1 MFYHPA
7 KVPTLNIVLFA
18 IVWCGNDTIAKVLP
32 LIASGAGES
41 LFSCLLFLK
50 VFMCSLRSGLLLFAE
65 KK

>member
-18 IVWCGNDTIAKVLP
+18 IVWCGNDTIAKAIP
-32 LIASGAGES
+32 FTASGAGES
-41 LFSCLLFLK
+41 FGYFLRKK
-50 VFMCSLRSGLLLFAE
+50 V